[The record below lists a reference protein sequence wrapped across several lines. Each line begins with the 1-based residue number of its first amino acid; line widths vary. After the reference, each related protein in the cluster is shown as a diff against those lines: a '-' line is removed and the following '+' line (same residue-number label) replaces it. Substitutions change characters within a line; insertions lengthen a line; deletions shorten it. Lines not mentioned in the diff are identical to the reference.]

1 MVWNSTQ
8 SALYRAVNDH
18 NDGIFERDIQSK
30 KNVRKNVQ
38 KSSDIMREKNEK
50 KRPENHERK
59 CTQNVCRNC
68 PKNAPSDPVSR
79 IMSDRDMLLIAGL
92 IFILWR
98 ENADRKLI
106 MALAMI
112 FLG

>member
-8 SALYRAVNDH
+8 SALYMAVNNH
-18 NDGIFERDIQSK
+18 NDGNFDHNIQSK

-38 KSSDIMREKNEK
+38 KISDITRENNEK

-59 CTQNVCRNC
+59 YAQNECRNC

-98 ENADRKLI
+98 ENADKKLI
-106 MALAMI
+106 MALAMVL
-112 FLG
+112 LG